1 VAQAYRHNHFES
13 PIHNRHGQ
21 LDPVLALQLRGYA
34 DESPRVKQQQ
44 ALLIEV
50 LRRARRM
57 NGNDREVAIGQLIVG
72 AFFFAMRSCKYS
84 SVQRKRMTTIVG
96 VDDIQFWADNEIVDA
111 DNPERMRRADA
122 VSVTFRRQKNRDNG
136 AMVTQHCTDKTGDAE
151 MCPGRA
157 MAALVIRIRSYASV
171 RTQDT
176 TNEGINALASVND
189 SRLEV
194 I

>member
-1 VAQAYRHNHFES
+1 
-13 PIHNRHGQ
+13 
-21 LDPVLALQLRGYA
+21 
-34 DESPRVKQQQ
+34 
-44 ALLIEV
+44 
-50 LRRARRM
+50 M
-57 NGNDREVAIGQLIVG
+57 IVG